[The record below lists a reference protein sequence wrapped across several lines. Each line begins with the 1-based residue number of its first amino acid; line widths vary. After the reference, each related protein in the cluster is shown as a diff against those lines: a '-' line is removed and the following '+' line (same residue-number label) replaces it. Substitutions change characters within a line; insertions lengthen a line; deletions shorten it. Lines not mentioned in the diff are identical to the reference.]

1 MNVGE
6 LMEDLFL
13 EIEKKSIFTDG
24 DIIEIDS
31 ENLYEIVR
39 EFILDNFDVSAE

>member
-1 MNVGE
+1 MNIDE

-13 EIEKKSIFTDG
+13 EIEKKAIFTDG
-24 DIIEIDS
+24 CIIEIDS

-39 EFILDNFDVSAE
+39 EFIFDNFDD